1 MYILVIFVVFL
12 TVTRATGQ
20 TIKTSYVCPTGFLSI
35 KRNCYYFGNEQ
46 VTWTNARFQ
55 CEASNSTL
63 LVFDSLKEENLLKGF
78 IIQDNNRT
86 ISPSEKWI
94 DGIYDWKQN
103 MWKWGLTGKF
113 IKQNAFTKVKK
124 GDNFKWSC
132 IALNSAKNNKWVAR
146 RCTEKKSYICKT
158 QTNIFVEFKLYNK
171 RKKNFNITKCNSRL
185 PLDNFEKRRCNR
197 LLGRSNDEP
206 SEMIRKNSTKPH
218 SRKHRFDGWICPS
231 HMISLANRCY
241 LFSTKET
248 TWTDA
253 HFECKRNRSKLA
265 IIRNRN
271 QDRNLRM
278 FANNFIEENFP
289 SSFSSLRNDNKR
301 HERWIGGI
309 YNWKSSKWIWAVSGQ
324 SISYNGFSIQAMQ
337 NRTTDSLKWNGIFL
351 DPAYDNQ
358 WNAAKLT
365 EKKKFIC
372 QVQAKGVKNIGR
384 RKKKLADATITIL
397 KNKK

>member
-1 MYILVIFVVFL
+1 MSILVIFVVFL
-12 TVTRATGQ
+12 GITSTTGQ
-20 TIKTSYVCPTGFLSI
+20 TIKTSYICPKGFHSI
-35 KRNCYYFGNEQ
+35 GRNCYYFGNEQ

-55 CEASNSTL
+55 CDALNSTL
-63 LVFDSLKEENLLKGF
+63 LVFNSLREQNLLKGF
-78 IIQDNNRT
+78 VIQDNNRT

-94 DGIYDWKQN
+94 DGIYDWKQQ
-103 MWKWGLTGKF
+103 MWKWGLDGNF
-113 IKQNAFTKVKK
+113 IKQNPFTKVKK
-124 GDNFKWSC
+124 GDDYKWSC

-146 RCTEKKSYICKT
+146 KCTEKKSYICET
-158 QTNIFVEFKLYNK
+158 ETNVFVEFKLYNK
-171 RKKNFNITKCNSRL
+171 RRKKFNITRCNSRL
-185 PLDNFEKRRCNR
+185 PLDNFERRRCNR
-197 LLGRSNDEP
+197 LLGKSNNEP
-206 SEMIRKNSTKPH
+206 SEMVRRNNTKPH
-218 SRKHRFDGWICPS
+218 LRKNRFDGWICPS

-248 TWTDA
+248 TWTEA
-253 HFECKRNRSKLA
+253 HFECKRNGSKLA

-278 FANNFIEENFP
+278 FANNFIE
-289 SSFSSLRNDNKR
+289 RQD
-301 HERWIGGI
+301 RWIGGI
-309 YNWKSSKWIWAVSGQ
+309 YNWKSSQWIWAISGQ
-324 SISYNGFSIQAMQ
+324 SISYNGFNNEVMK

-351 DPAYDNQ
+351 DPAFDNQ

-372 QVQAKGVKNIGR
+372 QVQAKGVKRVGR